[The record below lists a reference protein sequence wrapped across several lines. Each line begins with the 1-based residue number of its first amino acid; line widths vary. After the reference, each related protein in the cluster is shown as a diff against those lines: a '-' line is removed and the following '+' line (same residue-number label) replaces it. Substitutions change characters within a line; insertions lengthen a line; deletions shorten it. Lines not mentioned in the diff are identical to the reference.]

1 MNTVQNGK
9 GDKRRP
15 KFIDECEWDG
25 RFGHAFK
32 RRRQNDDV
40 MKHRRKSEYDKE
52 QGD

>member
-15 KFIDECEWDG
+15 QLVDDYEWDG
-25 RFGHAFK
+25 NYGHVFK
-32 RRRQNDDV
+32 RCRQNDDV

-52 QGD
+52 RGE